1 MGAES
6 LPWSRRTHVWRN
18 GNMEIL
24 IPKPWPYISQKCK
37 LQKAE
42 WEPEQNIKVIKVI
55 EDGKFTRK
63 VFLLPFL
70 FNSLWTVDMIQQ
82 RPPSHHTSS
91 IGSYFVHFCLRL
103 APLWMKRARSMRV
116 SGAMVRSSAFFCSSA
131 TSPGQ
136 KVTWW
141 TGRDALNM
149 TWALS
154 RVGCDRL
161 L

>member
-1 MGAES
+1 MAGEVFWPMGAES
-6 LPWSRRTHVWRN
+6 LPWSRRTHVWRK

-24 IPKPWPYISQKCK
+24 IPKPWPYKC
-37 LQKAE
+37 
-42 WEPEQNIKVIKVI
+42 IKVIKVI

-82 RPPSHHTSS
+82 RPPSHHNSS
-91 IGSYFVHFCLRL
+91 IGSYFVHFFLRL

-131 TSPGQ
+131 TSPGR

-141 TGRDALNM
+141 TGRHALNM